1 MKKESNIKVDI
12 NKKRY
17 SKPQLKELGA
27 LIKITKG
34 GSSSCSDGA
43 SNQQSHSCR

>member
-1 MKKESNIKVDI
+1 MKKESNTKIDT

-17 SKPQLKELGA
+17 SKPQLKEFGA

-43 SNQQSHSCR
+43 SGQQSRKCK